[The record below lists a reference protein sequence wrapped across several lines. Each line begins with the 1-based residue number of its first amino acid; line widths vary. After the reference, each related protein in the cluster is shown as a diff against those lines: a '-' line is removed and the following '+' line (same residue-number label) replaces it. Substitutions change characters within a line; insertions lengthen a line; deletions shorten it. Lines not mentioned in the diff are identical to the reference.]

1 MYQPIGNFKV
11 PLTVFIEAFFQSNA
25 LAQAPRW
32 ELKGSLCKAAY
43 DIHSIYHEVGMLLL
57 G

>member
-1 MYQPIGNFKV
+1 MYQPTGNFKV